1 MVFQLNEDK
10 KDAESGDGGDKK
22 EGDDYAEL
30 DQNALNA
37 GPRSNFNVEDEKKT
51 VYAEIR
57 PQQ

>member
-1 MVFQLNEDK
+1 MNEDK
-10 KDAESGDGGDKK
+10 RDTESGEGGDKK
-22 EGDDYAEL
+22 DDYAEL

>member
-1 MVFQLNEDK
+1 MNEDK
-10 KDAESGDGGDKK
+10 RDTESGEGGDKK
-22 EGDDYAEL
+22 DGDDYAEL